1 MSSAETG
8 LKAEITR
15 IGEELSTLKFQRP
28 PAKLPTP
35 ASVTSL
41 PNIESLSTSLV
52 DLATTLNKTLASLTA
67 STSAIAKDVEESL
80 VSANKKAQKLDEL
93 CREANAENEMLYE
106 RFNDELGKILTRVKA
121 GNGTEEIKGK
131 MLEAQAE
138 VARLKGENARLKRE
152 VAGLRSLVKDE

>member
-52 DLATTLNKTLASLTA
+52 DLATTLNKTIASLTA

-93 CREANAENEMLYE
+93 CREVNAENEMLYE

-138 VARLKGENARLKRE
+138 VARLKVENARLKRE
-152 VAGLRSLVKDE
+152 VAGLRSLVKYE